1 MTINSC
7 CLNRLSSSKDV
18 SSDAVELEGLARA
31 LRIVVDA
38 FTADP
43 DLEASNAL
51 DALASALHQ
60 KALSHRALAENSA
73 VFGPSRASL

>member
-7 CLNRLSSSKDV
+7 CLNHLSASMGV

-31 LRIVVDA
+31 MRIVVDA
-38 FTADP
+38 YAADP
-43 DLEASNAL
+43 DLETCNAL

-60 KALSHRALAENSA
+60 KAVSHRDLAERSVA
-73 VFGPSRASL
+73 FCPSRASL